1 MDEKKLQELFNLFN
15 PLEPLRFDQIDELF
29 VERPRSPLPRILASL
44 RMRPS
49 RILLSGQVGTGKTTE
64 LRALIP
70 RLTDT
75 FTVFYIDMEKSLNL
89 NRTHRVEV
97 LTALGLG
104 IYKAACEAFEIG
116 RDVKERPD
124 ETVVEKLCEPIR
136 ETIRKRQTKQWSFDI
151 TAMLRGIAA
160 IVVGVKPEL
169 ASLTTVVSAFPS
181 FFTLNLD
188 EQTQREVEQEDI
200 ATEMAR
206 RVNDVISD
214 IAEKSEKTILLV
226 VDGTDKVTFDTARDL
241 FISGLLTELRC
252 PMVWLMPMELYHRP
266 IAQQATTYFMLEG
279 IPNITVH
286 REPCRD
292 GDAIWRERQPISEAI
307 DALCDMVRRR
317 IATCG
322 IKPEEVIH
330 DDALRYLAR
339 MSGGVVRHLIM
350 LVEKC
355 LLSIAQGIVSQI
367 SLDVAE
373 KEVGEMRIS
382 FEIRLWK
389 EDYDLMLEVLKT
401 GEIPQGAN
409 PKMVDNLI
417 KSCFILGYRN
427 ENFWW
432 DIHPILLPVLEAHRR
447 R

>member
-151 TAMLRGIAA
+151 T
-160 IVVGVKPEL
+160 
-169 ASLTTVVSAFPS
+169 
-181 FFTLNLD
+181 
-188 EQTQREVEQEDI
+188 
-200 ATEMAR
+200 
-206 RVNDVISD
+206 
-214 IAEKSEKTILLV
+214 
-226 VDGTDKVTFDTARDL
+226 
-241 FISGLLTELRC
+241 
-252 PMVWLMPMELYHRP
+252 
-266 IAQQATTYFMLEG
+266 
-279 IPNITVH
+279 
-286 REPCRD
+286 
-292 GDAIWRERQPISEAI
+292 
-307 DALCDMVRRR
+307 
-317 IATCG
+317 
-322 IKPEEVIH
+322 
-330 DDALRYLAR
+330 
-339 MSGGVVRHLIM
+339 
-350 LVEKC
+350 
-355 LLSIAQGIVSQI
+355 
-367 SLDVAE
+367 
-373 KEVGEMRIS
+373 
-382 FEIRLWK
+382 
-389 EDYDLMLEVLKT
+389 
-401 GEIPQGAN
+401 
-409 PKMVDNLI
+409 
-417 KSCFILGYRN
+417 
-427 ENFWW
+427 
-432 DIHPILLPVLEAHRR
+432 
-447 R
+447 